1 VNWRVKAG
9 IQRFCAA
16 LPFAQETVY
25 WFMQRHFGTLRHPN
39 NPTFIFQEGARI
51 AKELQVLGFS
61 MNGARVMEVGTGRAL
76 DMPLAMHLCG
86 AASTITFDLH
96 PYLKNCRVEE
106 TLAFIRQHRQQVQ
119 DIFLPVA
126 EDGQLGRRLEC
137 LCKISSC
144 RELCESASI
153 GIRAPADATRTGLDS
168 RSIDVHISYT
178 VFEHIPA
185 PVLKGILIEAGRV
198 LAPGGVALHHIDLS
212 DHFARDDSSLSPIH
226 FLKYPD
232 NQWARMA
239 GNQYAYQNR
248 LREPEY
254 RRLYEEAGHEILAW
268 KCWQDERSLA
278 ELKAGFV
285 VSPAFQ
291 GYSAEALSTTIVT
304 AISRPL
310 R

>member
-1 VNWRVKAG
+1 MNWRVKAG

-25 WFMQRHFGTLRHPN
+25 WFIQRHFGTLRHPN
-39 NPTFIFQEGARI
+39 DPTFIFQEAARM
-51 AKELQVLGFS
+51 AQELEVLGFS
-61 MNGARVMEVGTGRAL
+61 LSGARVMEVGTGRAL
-76 DMPLAMHLCG
+76 DMPVAMYLCG

-96 PYLKNCRVEE
+96 PYLKNCRVED
-106 TLAFIRQHRQQVQ
+106 TLEFIREHRQQVR

-126 EDGQLGRRLEC
+126 TDGQLGRRLES
-137 LCKISSC
+137 LCEIGSC
-144 RELCESASI
+144 RELCEMASI
-153 GIRAPADATRTGLDS
+153 STRAPADATRTGLDS
-168 RSIDVHISYT
+168 GSIDVHISYT

-185 PVLKGILIEAGRV
+185 AVLKGILIEAGRV
-198 LAPGGVALHHIDLS
+198 LAPGGVTLHHIDLS
-212 DHFARDDSSLSPIH
+212 DHFARDDSSLSRIH

-232 NQWARMA
+232 KRWARIA

-285 VSPAFQ
+285 VSPEFQ
-291 GYSAEALSTTIVT
+291 GHSAETLCTTVVR
-304 AISRPL
+304 AISR
-310 R
+310 RRK